1 VNTPKT
7 VPKGTNMNKIS
18 NRKADDKGRRD
29 DILTQPVKMDG

>member
-1 VNTPKT
+1 
-7 VPKGTNMNKIS
+7 MNKIS